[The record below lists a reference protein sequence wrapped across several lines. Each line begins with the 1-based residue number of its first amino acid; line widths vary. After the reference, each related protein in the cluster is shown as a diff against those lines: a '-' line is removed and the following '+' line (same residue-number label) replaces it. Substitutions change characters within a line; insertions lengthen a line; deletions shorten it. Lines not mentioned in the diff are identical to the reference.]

1 MSYTTKRAVYGV
13 HFCGNEASD
22 YGKGCGHLDY
32 AAFAK
37 SFDAVMSN
45 DIIPQMESAGFYF
58 DPIQDGRPDN
68 SDEIDALREEAQELE
83 DQADIVEQEA
93 EQEAE
98 NGNEAEA
105 ARLMEE
111 AENRRKEADEKK
123 EEADELED
131 QDAPDIFQY
140 FIVSDR
146 GAELIQQ
153 YTDDPLFYC
162 EQLDMYVWGVTH
174 WGTSWNYVLTD
185 IRLNAGN
192 EAY

>member
-22 YGKGCGHLDY
+22 YAKENGYLDY

-45 DIIPQMESAGFYF
+45 DIMSELECAGFYF
-58 DPIQDGRPDN
+58 DVIQDGTPDR
-68 SDEIDALREEAQELE
+68 SDEIDELREEAQELE
-83 DQADIVEQEA
+83 DKADEIEAEA

-111 AENRRKEADEKK
+111 AEKTREEAEKK
-123 EEADELED
+123 NDEADELES
-131 QDAPDIFQY
+131 QDAPDIFQF
-140 FIVSDR
+140 FIVSDQ

-162 EQLDMYVWGVTH
+162 EKLDLYVWGVTH
-174 WGTSWNYVLTD
+174 WGTSWTHVLTD
-185 IRLNAGN
+185 IKLNAGD

>member
-22 YGKGCGHLDY
+22 YGKENGYLDY

-45 DIIPQMESAGFYF
+45 DIMRELECAGFYF
-58 DPIQDGRPDN
+58 DVIQDGTPDR
-68 SDEIDALREEAQELE
+68 SDEIDELREEAQELE
-83 DQADIVEQEA
+83 DQADAIEADA
-93 EQEAE
+93 EQEA
-98 NGNEAEA
+98 NEAEA

-111 AENRRKEADEKK
+111 AEKRREEAQQKNDEADEI
-123 EEADELED
+123 ET
-131 QDAPDIFQY
+131 QDAPDIFQF
-140 FIVSDR
+140 FIVSDQ

-162 EQLDMYVWGVTH
+162 EKLDMYIWGITH
-174 WGTSWNYVLTD
+174 YGTRWTHVLTD
-185 IRLNAGN
+185 IKLNAGD